1 MLRLRFYH
9 IIIGLFIVFCFV
21 VLYKEYKPYREP
33 TKNSNIISNT
43 FKYYKMLDDEA
54 TQKTTKD
61 TRYIEAN

>member
-1 MLRLRFYH
+1 M
-9 IIIGLFIVFCFV
+9 
-21 VLYKEYKPYREP
+21 VLYSEYKPYKEP